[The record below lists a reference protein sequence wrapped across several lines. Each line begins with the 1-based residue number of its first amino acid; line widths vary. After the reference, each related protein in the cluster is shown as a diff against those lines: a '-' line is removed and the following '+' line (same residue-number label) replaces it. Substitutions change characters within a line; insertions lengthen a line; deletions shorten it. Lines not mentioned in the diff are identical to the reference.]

1 VFAGSSS
8 AYLAPAGLNISFGQT
23 SAPTKLST
31 TDLAIIVG
39 GLAALGGV
47 AAYEASKR
55 KK

>member
-8 AYLAPAGLNISFGQT
+8 AYLAPAGLRIGFGKI

-31 TDLAIIVG
+31 TDLAIIAG
-39 GLAALGGV
+39 GLAAIGGV